1 MTTLESLSVRDAQA
15 IDAERPSK
23 AEVDLRRCTE
33 LLKDFAA
40 TRQPRLFERLAELA
54 EPHLR
59 RRASFELARLG
70 QVADESEVVQDTLL
84 NVFRYAH
91 TFQPTVAHAFATW
104 SARIV
109 RNVVLRHLRTQKRV
123 PTLSLEDCGGAGAFA
138 GASRCDPHVHLEE
151 DEERAQLRQSFS
163 LWLQVY
169 VAAYAQL
176 TELQR
181 RILHSV
187 EVEGRKYR
195 DVAEQLGMRAEAV
208 KMVVFR
214 GRRRILQLMERAA
227 A

>member
-1 MTTLESLSVRDAQA
+1 MTMLEPTVFRGSSANA
-15 IDAERPSK
+15 AERPNK
-23 AEVDLRRCTE
+23 AEADLRRCTE
-33 LLKDFAA
+33 LLSDFAE
-40 TRQPRLFERLAELA
+40 TRKPGLFEELAELA

-70 QVADESEVVQDTLL
+70 QVAEESEVVQDTLL

-91 TFQPTVAHAFATW
+91 TFQPTVQHAFATW

-138 GASRCDPHVHLEE
+138 GASRSDPHVHLEE
-151 DEERAQLRQSFS
+151 DEERARLRQSFS

-181 RILHSV
+181 RILHAV
-187 EVEGRKYR
+187 EVEGLKYR
-195 DVAEQLGMRAEAV
+195 EVAERMGMRAEAV

-214 GRRRILQLMERAA
+214 GRRRILQLLERAA